1 MRKFNFQMFK
11 GNTTNTTTYEM
22 SPEERQLL
30 VKQMGYLDE
39 IYPNMIKLNTSAGE
53 LLFDSFGDV
62 QADFSTLNQNA
73 QNQLAGAQQG
83 VAGLIN
89 GQLPQAYTD
98 NMTAAIKS
106 GVQNTVGDMINTLGQ
121 KGVLNSSVTNKA
133 TNDIE
138 TNVANTM
145 AQQYGSNIDLLSG
158 LYGQQID
165 AADDAIVT
173 TAAAQQAAQQPA
185 LNLWTASLGL
195 NSANTDTLGAVA
207 GKLGTTTQTQKTSG
221 GGLGSFLGNAVGNWL
236 GNSGYVGSKW

>member
-1 MRKFNFQMFK
+1 MRKFDFQMFK

-22 SPEERQLL
+22 SPEERELL

-73 QNQLAGAQQG
+73 QNQLASAQQG

-158 LYGQQID
+158 LYGQQIA

-185 LNLWTASLGL
+185 INLWTASLGL

>member
-39 IYPNMIKLNTSAGE
+39 IYPNMIKLNTSAGG

-73 QNQLAGAQQG
+73 QNQLASAQQG

-138 TNVANTM
+138 ANVANAM
-145 AQQYGSNIDLLSG
+145 AQQYTNNIGTLSG

-165 AADDAIVT
+165 ASDDAIVT

-185 LNLWTASLGL
+185 LNLWQASLGL
-195 NSANTDTLGAVA
+195 NGANTDTLGAVA
-207 GKLGTTTQTQKTSG
+207 GKLGTTTSTQKTSG
-221 GGLGSFLGNAVGNWL
+221 GGLGSVLGGAAVGL
-236 GNSGYVGSKW
+236 AGNSGFWNYLK